1 MIKVLIIEDE
11 LMAQKEL
18 IRLLKEQQI
27 VSLEILTSI
36 ESIEEAVNYL
46 SRNQM
51 PDLIFLD
58 IHLSDGLSFEIFRKT
73 SVSVPVIFTTAY
85 DQYALKAF
93 ELNSIDYLLKP
104 ISPEL
109 LEKALIKF
117 QTYFS
122 NSNSLN
128 VLTSNQLH
136 SINQILNNWPK
147 NYKERFLGKTANSLQ
162 HIDINEV
169 AYFYADDV
177 LVFLI
182 TKDGK
187 RYQIDFKLENLESI
201 LDPKQFFRIN
211 RSVIIQPKAILKI
224 EKHLNGRYALLL
236 NPKFESE
243 VLISKARVNEFLKWL
258 EG

>member
-1 MIKVLIIEDE
+1 MIKVVIIEDE

-18 IRLLKEQQI
+18 IRLLRSQKVIQ
-27 VSLEILTSI
+27 LEVHKCI
-36 ESIEEAVNYL
+36 ESIEEAVVYFDENK
-46 SRNQM
+46 M

-73 SVSVPVIFTTAY
+73 SITVPVIFTTAY

-104 ISPEL
+104 ISPEF

-128 VLTSNQLH
+128 ALTSNQLQ

-169 AYFYADDV
+169 AYFYADDI
-177 LVFLI
+177 LVFLMA
-182 TKDGK
+182 KDGK
-187 RYQIDFKLENLESI
+187 RFQIDYKLESLESI

-236 NPKFESE
+236 SPKFESE

>member
-1 MIKVLIIEDE
+1 MIKTLIIEDE

-18 IRLLKEQQI
+18 IRLLKAQSVIQFDLL
-27 VSLEILTSI
+27 STI
-36 ESIEEAVNYL
+36 ESVEEAIQYL
-46 SRNQM
+46 GKNAM

-58 IHLSDGLSFEIFRKT
+58 IHLSDGLSFEIFRKIN
-73 SVSVPVIFTTAY
+73 VSAPIIFTTAY

-104 ISPEL
+104 ILPEL
-109 LEKALIKF
+109 LEKSLTKF
-117 QTYFS
+117 KNYFS
-122 NSNSLN
+122 SQIAANAFTES
-128 VLTSNQLH
+128 QMKA
-136 SINQILNNWPK
+136 INELLNNWPK
-147 NYKERFLGKTANSLQ
+147 NYKDRFLGKTANSLQ
-162 HIDINEV
+162 HVDINEV

-187 RYQIDFKLENLESI
+187 RFQIDFKLENLENV
-201 LDPKQFFRIN
+201 LDPKSFFRIN
-211 RSVIIQPKAILKI
+211 RSMIIQPKAILKI

-243 VLISKARVNEFLKWL
+243 VLISKARVNDFLKWL